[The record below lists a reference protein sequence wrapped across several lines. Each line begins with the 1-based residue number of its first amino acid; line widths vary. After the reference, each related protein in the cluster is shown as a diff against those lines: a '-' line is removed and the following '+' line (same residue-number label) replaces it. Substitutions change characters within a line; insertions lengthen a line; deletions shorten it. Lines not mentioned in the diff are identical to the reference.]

1 MIAVTQRLDYFDATH
16 EWRNTLDQRW
26 FRFLETCRLTPL
38 LIPNHLPTAKQ
49 LLAHIPCHGIL
60 LTGGN
65 DLGAVP
71 ERDAVEHWLL
81 EYALLHDIPVLG
93 VCRGMQ
99 LIQNYFHIPL
109 EPVTGHVTPTME
121 IKIAEQNL
129 FVTNSYHCFGTT
141 TTIPELE
148 VWASSHDG
156 VIKAIRHTRF
166 NLTGI
171 MWHPERNLPYHPFDL
186 ALFQEIFRNAL

>member
-1 MIAVTQRLDYFDATH
+1 MIAVTQRLDYFESTH

-26 FRFLETCRLTPL
+26 FRFLEACHLVPIL
-38 LIPNHLPTAKQ
+38 VPNHLPTAKQ
-49 LLAHIPCHGIL
+49 LIETLPLKGIL

-65 DLGAVP
+65 DLGSVP

-81 EYALLHDIPVLG
+81 EYAMLQDLPVLG

-99 LIQNYFHIPL
+99 FIQDYCRVPL
-109 EPVTGHVTPTME
+109 EQVSGHITPSME
-121 IKIAEQNL
+121 IMLINQES
-129 FVTNSYHCFGTT
+129 FITNSYHRFGSKITV
-141 TTIPELE
+141 PELE

-156 VIKAIRHTRF
+156 VIKAIRHSRF

-171 MWHPERNLPYHPFDL
+171 MWHPERNLPFHDFDL
-186 ALFQEIFRNAL
+186 ALFHEVFRLT